1 MTNTGLT
8 ILVINLG
15 AGTWFIGRA
24 SARGEVSRRIDLI
37 VDISLQ
43 SVLHNWCKKGRG
55 LY

>member
-1 MTNTGLT
+1 MTNIGLN
-8 ILVINLG
+8 IFLINPG

-24 SARGEVSRRIDLI
+24 SAHGEVSRRIDLI
-37 VDISLQ
+37 VDMSLQ